1 MRMAANEGGDAH
13 TVQRQHSNNI
23 LYVTPNLQKKHLN
36 FVLRLHFR
44 YPDWHDRGTFF
55 DALVVSDSDTQ
66 LGNDNI

>member
-1 MRMAANEGGDAH
+1 MKAEMHTRCNANTAAYY
-13 TVQRQHSNNI
+13 VYM

-44 YPDWHDRGTFF
+44 YPDWHDRGTRF